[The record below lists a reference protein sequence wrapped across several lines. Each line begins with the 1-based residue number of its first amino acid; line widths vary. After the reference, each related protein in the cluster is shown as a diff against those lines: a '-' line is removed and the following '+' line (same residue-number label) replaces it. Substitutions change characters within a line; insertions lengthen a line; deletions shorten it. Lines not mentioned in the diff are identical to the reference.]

1 VTLALYWNY
10 SDAGLSVRR
19 NRYYNE
25 LIDPSMYPSA
35 TMPLTSGVQLP
46 SKVRFP
52 VSLSTSSASASF
64 TRFGI
69 FLFVSF
75 ILFFFFNFF
84 SFSLR
89 GLHGTFS
96 DGRYATIHS
105 RLEDYS
111 ELTPLR
117 VNSRICRGQFK
128 SHVSHI
134 IRNKTARI
142 RNTRIFKQ
150 IIARSFLLAALQ
162 MDNIFDNTEK

>member
-1 VTLALYWNY
+1 MSKEGFSWISLRDATLALYWNY
-10 SDAGLSVRR
+10 SNARLSVRG
-19 NRYYNE
+19 NQYYNE
-25 LIDPSMYPSA
+25 LIDPSMYLSA

-52 VSLSTSSASASF
+52 VSLSLTSPASASF

-69 FLFVSF
+69 FLFCFVYSF
-75 ILFFFFNFF
+75 IYSFIYSF

-89 GLHGTFS
+89 GLYGTFS

-105 RLEDYS
+105 RLEDHS
-111 ELTPLR
+111 ELTPPR

-134 IRNKTARI
+134 
-142 RNTRIFKQ
+142 
-150 IIARSFLLAALQ
+150 
-162 MDNIFDNTEK
+162 